1 MGYEKRQFLYGM
13 DLDTEERLIQP
24 GFSRKNVNVRIGSST
39 DNGVYSAENIQGN
52 TFIPNTELPSG
63 TNKVIGSCW
72 DKLRD
77 LSYYFVYNSEGSH
90 GIFEYNHVRGKIDKV
105 MIAAVLNFQS
115 DELVTGHNVVE
126 FDKDNH
132 LLYFTD
138 GFNPPRKINIE
149 KSKNGDYLEP
159 IKEEVIDAIKYPPLK
174 APTFVYDIDQSK
186 QTNYLLNKSFQ
197 FKALYL
203 YDDQEQSAFS
213 PISTQAVSGNLN
225 IIRVTV
231 PKGGDL
237 VIRVLIACRIG
248 NLGDFFEISDQK
260 VSEYD
265 KDSDGNYLFD
275 FKNEKA
281 FNSISLPKSN
291 KLFDSLPQ
299 VAKAQEYIEG
309 NRISYGNII
318 EGYDNVD
325 VEYDLNVT
333 YEQESDIKLN
343 TIKGFLRIGSPN
355 NLDDK
360 YRGFQPIHS
369 YKGKRFFGGFSPER
383 GEDINYYTRN
393 EDLDGFEFDLGGRYH
408 QNIPLGGFVLYLAG
422 TDYYCVSKQVNKGG
436 DASEDQDSFN
446 VYNSST
452 KQQRNDIRNDIEG
465 SSSGDG
471 YSFSSR
477 VFSTWQIDNIPD
489 GDYILRVASHL
500 TTRDELLDPN
510 RSYQKTST
518 FVNRISPDDTLTTD
532 NKQEY
537 LYEKRFRLK
546 GGQIEE
552 GTEVVIADLSSPS
565 RLIEDS
571 LSLSTKNIAG
581 YLCDF
586 YTSDPSNPFYTP
598 TNISDALGQKRV
610 EKSLVRLSP
619 TSNGESLP
627 GINSDSHFT
636 YTDHNGFF
644 FKAQVNAVNEI
655 QCGKKIV
662 NLYHDQQFYDIF
674 STFTTL
680 QPGYSFVMK
689 NDETKFYVAAIQ
701 NEDLSTSFRTNI
713 VTKVMKADPVGTL
726 FADRLDEPLSG
737 ISVVNS
743 GGDVQRSSSDGSIN
757 MIIYAE
763 GPNFSYYTTTAVGG
777 ILGPEKDE
785 FPPGRTS
792 YRLFPMVPGN
802 VEGYFEDKFN
812 NILFQG
818 SDISSSKE
826 IDIGEGVGFSD
837 MNDFKNEER
846 LYLRSFNV
854 LNKSRL
860 KNGGVYNFGIVYYDK
875 ANRSGTTNSVKE
887 LVLPFETEVN
897 PAIKTPAIVSWE
909 IKSLPPSWATHY
921 QFVRTKNTSS
931 NSYLQWF
938 TSGVTYSGNGGSNFS
953 DSSIINLDITNLTD
967 EYKTENPSSV
977 LVYDFTTGDRIRIIK
992 DVDGNYFSNYIDLEV
1007 LSFSQGVLKVKND
1020 ATELNLILGFF
1031 FEIYSPK
1038 LESFSDIY
1046 YEIGACYDVLEST
1059 DVDGNLIKYH
1069 QGFSFDQDPL
1079 NPSESPAK
1087 GVFQTGD
1094 TYYRK
1099 RNISDANGVYTSY
1112 VYSSL
1117 YSDFWYSEVSDIG
1130 RPNIVDKNAK
1140 RVNRITT
1147 IYYSDRFV
1155 PETNINGL
1163 NTFFDTAFETFDRKY
1178 GSIQKLFSQDKRL
1191 DCYQEIKTGK
1201 ILVEENVIFDQ
1212 FDQGTI
1218 ASSSKV
1224 LSKIIYYKGDYGTLN
1239 PESFVENEG
1248 RRYWFDVR
1256 NGKVLRLSNDGITPL
1271 SDKNMHGYF
1280 ESKSNFYSAF
1290 NLLPEVWGVFDENF
1304 DEYIIA
1310 FGSVS
1315 RPEGFTPDELALV
1328 SSQADQITET
1338 KDGLTLTFDIL
1349 YSANSQGVPSEFEIV
1364 RDLANGTFIINSVAG
1379 DVTLDRQKLLS
1390 IPPETLGFSE
1400 KTGYW
1405 TSFYSYAPE
1414 CMVRIGVDFLSFKNG
1429 QAYLH
1434 NTTNAKRNSFYGEE
1448 RGSEV
1453 WAVFNQNPSNVK
1465 VFQALSEESDSVWQ
1479 VRDIFTQGGQRSN
1492 LNKDDFSVAYGQG
1505 HTLYSKENIHYA
1517 PFWKDENT
1525 PNVDNPLIEGDSLR
1539 DVSILVKLIN
1549 DSTKEERLFAASINY
1564 SLSERSNR

>member
-90 GIFEYNHVRGKIDKV
+90 GIFEYNHVKGKIDKV

-159 IKEEVIDAIKYPPLK
+159 IKEDVIDAIKYPPLSPPK
-174 APTFVYDIDQSK
+174 AYYGTSINSSVS
-186 QTNYLLNKSFQ
+186 YLNDSVWQ
-197 FKALYL
+197 FKAAYV
-203 YDDQEQSAFS
+203 YDDKELSAFS
-213 PISTQAVSGNLN
+213 PISIQILPSSSLRGDFSDNFIRITVS
-225 IIRVTV
+225 
-231 PKGGDL
+231 KGGDL
-237 VIRVLIACRIG
+237 VERVVIAGRDGNINDFLELI
-248 NLGDFFEISDQK
+248 DQDISK
-260 VSEYD
+260 YD
-265 KDSDGNYLFD
+265 TDVDGNYFYD
-275 FKNEKA
+275 F
-281 FNSISLPKSN
+281 FNDGTYNAVSLPKSN

-299 VAKAQEYIEG
+299 KAKAQEYIEG
-309 NRISYGNII
+309 NRISYGNVT
-318 EGYDNVD
+318 EGYEDVD
-325 VEYDLNVT
+325 VDFDLDVK
-333 YEQESDIKLN
+333 YEEEDSVSLN
-343 TIKGFLRIGSPN
+343 TIKGRLRISNDGAGG
-355 NLDDK
+355 NLFDSSSFSAQN
-360 YRGFQPIHS
+360 FQPIHNF
-369 YKGKRFFGGFSPER
+369 KGDYVYGGIFARP
-383 GEDINYYTRN
+383 DFINQQSA
-393 EDLDGFEFDLGGRYH
+393 LGRLAYSYH
-408 QNIPLGGFVLYLAG
+408 QKIPLGGFVVYLAG
-422 TDYYCVSKQVNKGG
+422 TDYYEVTKQIEASNK
-436 DASEDQDSFN
+436 DARTLQDNNN
-446 VYNSST
+446 VYDSSDFE
-452 KQQRNDIRNDIEG
+452 KPFLIRAQMKTDSDIEG
-465 SSSGDG
+465 LPYPYDEHGTW
-471 YSFSSR
+471 
-477 VFSTWQIDNIPD
+477 STFEFNDIPD
-489 GDYILRVASHL
+489 GTYIMRVASHM
-500 TTRDELLDPN
+500 TTESDLLAPG
-510 RSYQKTST
+510 RAYQKTSAL
-518 FVNRISPDDTLTTD
+518 VNRIGTSSTFSQA
-532 NKQEY
+532 QERSKE
-537 LYEKRFRLK
+537 LIVTVKD
-546 GGQIEE
+546 GQVLEDLEI
-552 GTEVVIADLSSPS
+552 VIADLSPV
-565 RLIEDS
+565 RN
-571 LSLSTKNIAG
+571 LSDTKSIAG
-581 YLCDF
+581 YLVDNG
-586 YTSDPSNPFYTP
+586 SDYNPES
-598 TNISDALGQKRV
+598 IQEALGKERV
-610 EKSLVRLSP
+610 HLSLV
-619 TSNGESLP
+619 GEESL
-627 GINSDSHFT
+627 DSKCVI
-636 YTDHNGFF
+636 TDHNGFF
-644 FKAQVNAVNEI
+644 FLRENSVRYIHTGSKRTTDSVFRGYDFFNTSSNPNTAVLTASVRTTKYFVVSLNNEDVTEDCRTKVI
-655 QCGKKIV
+655 LSVIDSSDQGVEGVSLVANSIESLLTQTTGEAKFIV
-662 NLYHDQQFYDIF
+662 YAPGSFY
-674 STFTTL
+674 FTTAF
-680 QPGYSFVMK
+680 P
-689 NDETKFYVAAIQ
+689 EIRAEFYAYG
-701 NEDLSTSFRTNI
+701 N
-713 VTKVMKADPVGTL
+713 
-726 FADRLDEPLSG
+726 
-737 ISVVNS
+737 ISVP
-743 GGDVQRSSSDGSIN
+743 
-757 MIIYAE
+757 AAF
-763 GPNFSYYTTTAVGG
+763 NFSSLVVKEFIGPINQNNGTTVTPSPFVIASLLE
-777 ILGPEKDE
+777 LG
-785 FPPGRTS
+785 
-792 YRLFPMVPGN
+792 V
-802 VEGYFEDKFN
+802 
-812 NILFQG
+812 
-818 SDISSSKE
+818 SK
-826 IDIGEGVGFSD
+826 
-837 MNDFKNEER
+837 
-846 LYLRSFNV
+846 
-854 LNKSRL
+854 L
-860 KNGGVYNFGIVYYDK
+860 KNGGTYSFGLVYYDR
-875 ANRSGTTNSVKE
+875 ANRSGATNIGDKSE
-887 LVLPFETEVN
+887 LVLPFYTEQT
-897 PAIKTPAIVSWE
+897 PAIKTSPLVNWD
-909 IKSLPPSWATHY
+909 IKHLAPSWATHY
-921 QFVRTKNTSS
+921 QWVRTPNTAI
-931 NSYLQWF
+931 NKYLQWY
-938 TSGVTYSGNGGSNFS
+938 TSEVDYFDLSGALSNFNDAS
-953 DSSIINLDITNLTD
+953 TIGLKITNLTE
-967 EYKTENPSSV
+967 EYKLSNPDSV
-977 LVYDFTTGDRIRIIK
+977 LVYDFTTRDRVRFIK
-992 DVDGNYFSNYIDLEV
+992 GPSGNYLEDYIDVKV
-1007 LSFSQGVLKVKND
+1007 LSFETGVIKVENSSKLPNI
-1020 ATELNLILGFF
+1020 EEGVM
-1031 FEIYSPK
+1031 FEVYTPK
-1038 LESFSDIY
+1038 LDVESDIY
-1046 YEIGACYDVLEST
+1046 YEIGEFYKVLQG
-1059 DVDGNLIKYH
+1059 VDSEGKTVRYH
-1069 QGFSFDQDPL
+1069 QGYSQDQDPA
-1079 NPSESPAK
+1079 NPSGSPAK
-1087 GVFQTGD
+1087 GVFFSGD
-1094 TYYRK
+1094 TYYRY
-1099 RNISDANGVYTSY
+1099 RDINSLGNVFTSKID
-1112 VYSSL
+1112 SQL
-1117 YSDFWYSEVSDIG
+1117 FSDFWQSRISDIG
-1130 RPNIVDKNAK
+1130 RPNIIDKNAK
-1140 RVNRITT
+1140 TVDRITT
-1147 IYYSDRFV
+1147 IYYSDRFL

-1163 NTFFDTAFETFDRKY
+1163 NSFFDTAFETFDRKY

-1191 DCYQEIKTGK
+1191 DCYQETKTGK